1 MLDLSLT
8 REQEEFRE
16 RVRALGD
23 KRTLPVAYENFR
35 NSRASIIYE
44 GTARIKTMQAG
55 HALGH
60 RNLNGK
66 IETNC

>member
-1 MLDLSLT
+1 MLGLPLT

-23 KRTLPVAYENFR
+23 KRTLPIAYENFR

-44 GTARIKTMQAG
+44 GTARIKTMQVR
-55 HALGH
+55 HALGY
-60 RNLNGK
+60 RNLDSK
-66 IETNC
+66 TETNR

>member
-8 REQEEFRE
+8 REEFSE
-16 RVRALGD
+16 RVRTLGD

-35 NSRASIIYE
+35 NSCASSIIYE

-55 HALGH
+55 HALGY

-66 IETNC
+66 TETNR